1 MRYQPILLGRLL
13 ERADRDTYRGHMPGH
28 KGKPVLPEHIER
40 IDFTE
45 LCDTGNLYD
54 PDPQNI
60 IREAEQSFARAL
72 SAAADP
78 TNPTP
83 IEATYCAGGSTLLI
97 QAALATV
104 VENAKCSTWNISK
117 PARILAARD
126 ARAEEAAPTQ
136 TANPNR
142 SALNSSLRSHAESAA
157 ISRGETGR
165 SSGSVRIL
173 AARDAHRSFFSACA
187 LLGCS
192 VDFLYPEYSPDGI
205 AVGVPPD
212 ALRTALRTEKYDAV
226 YLTAPNY
233 YGSFC
238 RAHELAA
245 VCAELDVPLIVDSAH
260 AAGLVCGSKC
270 STWNISHSTP
280 NFVAIFSAH
289 KTLEALG
296 GAAFALSSGDFFAKE
311 KLLRGMQIFGSSS
324 PSYAILASLD
334 LALSRAL
341 SSDGHSRFDRIID
354 RAEALRHKLSAVDG
368 VSIPSLVPANS
379 TQNVPRG
386 TRAERLV
393 STQPDSPDRSALNSS
408 LRSHAEPAAISQ
420 SETGQSSGLCAHP
433 NYPASDP
440 LRLTVR
446 FTHTRGETAAE
457 WMERERGV
465 VAEMADDRFVVFIL
479 TAADTPSDLDRLERA
494 IVDCAKHFATHPDPD
509 APPAPESSA
518 PPTPERVTDMRTALF
533 SPAET
538 IPLADAVDRVAAE
551 ILAPYPP
558 GVPVVAPGEKIT
570 QKALSFLGT
579 KWYNMNRMVR
589 VLRAEPQTKED
600 K

>member
-1 MRYQPILLGRLL
+1 MSYEPILLGRLL
-13 ERADRDTYRGHMPGH
+13 ERADRETYRGHMPGH

-83 IEATYCAGGSTLLI
+83 IEAPYCAGGSTLLI

-117 PARILAARD
+117 PA
-126 ARAEEAAPTQ
+126 
-136 TANPNR
+136 
-142 SALNSSLRSHAESAA
+142 
-157 ISRGETGR
+157 
-165 SSGSVRIL
+165 RIL

-238 RAHELAA
+238 RARELAA
-245 VCAELDVPLIVDSAH
+245 VCAELDVPLIVDAAH
-260 AAGLVCGSKC
+260 AAHLVCRYGIHGRGRPKFV
-270 STWNISHSTP
+270 STRSCPVRRGRIARGGDDLPKGTLGRIFLGTTRFGDSWLP
-280 NFVAIFSAH
+280 QYPKYVAIMSAH

-296 GAAFALSSGDFFAKE
+296 GAAFALSGGEYFTKE
-311 KLLRGMQIFGSSS
+311 KLLRGMQLFGSSS

-334 LALSRAL
+334 RALSRAL
-341 SSDGHSRFDRIID
+341 SDGGKDEFDRVFD
-354 RAEALRHKLSAVDG
+354 RVDDLRCNLYGVDG
-368 VSIPSLVPANS
+368 VSIPLVVSEDNA
-379 TQNVPRG
+379 QFGG
-386 TRAERLV
+386 TG
-393 STQPDSPDRSALNSS
+393 TYDS
-408 LRSHAEPAAISQ
+408 
-420 SETGQSSGLCAHP
+420 
-433 NYPASDP
+433 
-440 LRLTVR
+440 LRLTVQFAGITGR
-446 FTHTRGETAAE
+446 TAAE
-457 WMERERGV
+457 WMEQHHGV

-533 SPAET
+533 SSAET

-558 GVPVVAPGEKIT
+558 GVPVIAPGEKIT

-589 VLRAEPQTKED
+589 VLRAEPQSKED

>member
-13 ERADRDTYRGHMPGH
+13 ERADRETYRGHMPGH

-60 IREAEQSFARAL
+60 IRQAESRVAEELGVPDCVF
-72 SAAADP
+72 
-78 TNPTP
+78 
-83 IEATYCAGGSTLLI
+83 CAGGSTLLI

-126 ARAEEAAPTQ
+126 
-136 TANPNR
+136 
-142 SALNSSLRSHAESAA
+142 S
-157 ISRGETGR
+157 
-165 SSGSVRIL
+165 
-173 AARDAHRSFFSACA
+173 HRSFFSACA

-205 AVGVPPD
+205 AVGVSSD
-212 ALRTALRTEKYDAV
+212 ALRAALRAEKYDAV

-238 RAHELAA
+238 RARELAA
-245 VCAELDVPLIVDSAH
+245 VCAELDVPLIVDAAH

-324 PSYAILASLD
+324 PSYAILTSLD

-341 SSDGHSRFDRIID
+341 SPEGCAALDRTID
-354 RAEALRHKLSAVDG
+354 RAEAMRRKLSAVDG
-368 VSIPSLVPANS
+368 VTLPTFA
-379 TQNVPRG
+379 
-386 TRAERLV
+386 
-393 STQPDSPDRSALNSS
+393 
-408 LRSHAEPAAISQ
+408 
-420 SETGQSSGLCAHP
+420 P
-433 NYPASDP
+433 NTYDP
-440 LRLTVR
+440 LRLTIR

-494 IVDCAKHFATHPDPD
+494 IVDCAEHCHGSAGHAGAEITCPLTKSLPN
-509 APPAPESSA
+509 EQGSSSA
-518 PPTPERVTDMRTALF
+518 IVASGVISAACLPHRFPTPERVTDMRTALF

-538 IPLADAVDRVAAE
+538 VPLADAEGRISAE

-589 VLRAEPQTKED
+589 VLRAEPQSKED

>member
-1 MRYQPILLGRLL
+1 MSYEPILLKRLI
-13 ERADRDTYRGHMPGH
+13 ERADRETYRGHMPGH

-45 LCDTGNLYD
+45 LSDTGNLYD

-60 IREAEQSFARAL
+60 IRQAEQSFARAL
-72 SAAADP
+72 FAATDP
-78 TNPTP
+78 APD

-97 QAALATV
+97 QAALYAT

-117 PARILAARD
+117 PA
-126 ARAEEAAPTQ
+126 
-136 TANPNR
+136 
-142 SALNSSLRSHAESAA
+142 
-157 ISRGETGR
+157 
-165 SSGSVRIL
+165 RIL

-212 ALRTALRTEKYDAV
+212 ALHAALRAEKYDAV

-238 RAHELAA
+238 RARELAT

-296 GAAFALSSGDFFAKE
+296 GAAFALSGGGFFAKD
-311 KLLRGMQIFGSSS
+311 KLLRGMQLFGSSS

-341 SSDGHSRFDRIID
+341 SSDGHSRFDRTVD
-354 RAEALRHKLSAVDG
+354 RAEALRRRLSTVDG
-368 VSIPSLVPANS
+368 VSIPSLIPANS
-379 TQNVPRG
+379 AQNVPRG
-386 TRAERLV
+386 TRAEGLA
-393 STQPDSPDRSALNSS
+393 STQPANFDCSAQNSS
-408 LRSHAEPAAISQ
+408 LRGHAELPAISQ
-420 SETGQSSGLCAHP
+420 SETGQSSGLCATP
-433 NYPASDP
+433 NYSASDP
-440 LRLTVR
+440 CRLTVR

-479 TAADTPSDLDRLERA
+479 TAADTPADLERLEQA
-494 IVDCAKHFATHPDPD
+494 IIDCATRFEAHPDPD
-509 APPAPESSA
+509 APPAPEPST
-518 PPTPERVTDMRTALF
+518 PPLPERVVSMRDALF

-538 IPLADAVDRVAAE
+538 IPLADAVDRVSAE

-558 GVPVVAPGEKIT
+558 GVPIIAPGEKIT

-589 VLRAEPQTKED
+589 VLRAEPQIKED

>member
-1 MRYQPILLGRLL
+1 MSYEPILLGRLL
-13 ERADRDTYRGHMPGH
+13 ERADRETYRGHMPGH

-78 TNPTP
+78 ENTTP
-83 IEATYCAGGSTLLI
+83 IEVTYCAGGSTLLI
-97 QAALATV
+97 QAALYAT
-104 VENAKCSTWNISK
+104 VENASR

-126 ARAEEAAPTQ
+126 
-136 TANPNR
+136 
-142 SALNSSLRSHAESAA
+142 S
-157 ISRGETGR
+157 
-165 SSGSVRIL
+165 
-173 AARDAHRSFFSACA
+173 HRSFFSACA

-212 ALRTALRTEKYDAV
+212 ALRAALRAEKYDAV

-238 RAHELAA
+238 RARELAA
-245 VCAELDVPLIVDSAH
+245 VCAELGVPLIVDSAH
-260 AAGLVCGSKC
+260 SAHLVCRCGLDFHPNS
-270 STWNISHSTP
+270 NFISIH
-280 NFVAIFSAH
+280 SAH

-296 GAAFALSSGDFFAKE
+296 GAAFALSSGGFFAKE
-311 KLLRGMQIFGSSS
+311 KLLRGMQLFGSSS

-334 LALSRAL
+334 LALSRSL
-341 SSDGHSRFDRIID
+341 SPDGRSRFDRTID
-354 RAEALRHKLSAVDG
+354 RAEAMRRKLSDVDG

-440 LRLTVR
+440 LRLTIR
-446 FTHTRGETAAE
+446 FTHTRGEIAAE

-479 TAADTPSDLDRLERA
+479 TAADSDEDFSRLERA
-494 IVDCAKHFATHPDPD
+494 IVDCAKYFATHPDSD
-509 APPAPESSA
+509 APPASAPSA
-518 PPTPERVTDMRTALF
+518 PPIPERVVSMRDALF

-538 IPLADAVDRVAAE
+538 IPLADAVDHISAE

-558 GVPVVAPGEKIT
+558 GVPIVAPGERIT
-570 QKALSFLGT
+570 QKALSFLST

-589 VLRAEPQTKED
+589 VLRAEPQSKED

>member
-1 MRYQPILLGRLL
+1 MSYEPILLDRLL

-45 LCDTGNLYD
+45 LSDTGNLYD
-54 PDPQNI
+54 PSNHI
-60 IREAEQSFARAL
+60 IRQAEQSFARAL
-72 SAAADP
+72 FAATDP
-78 TNPTP
+78 APD

-104 VENAKCSTWNISK
+104 VENASR
-117 PARILAARD
+117 PA
-126 ARAEEAAPTQ
+126 
-136 TANPNR
+136 
-142 SALNSSLRSHAESAA
+142 
-157 ISRGETGR
+157 
-165 SSGSVRIL
+165 RIL

-205 AVGVPPD
+205 AVGVSPD
-212 ALRTALRTEKYDAV
+212 SLTTALRAEKYDAV

-238 RAHELAA
+238 RARELAT

-260 AAGLVCGSKC
+260 SAHLVCRYGIAGCHGSAGRADAEITCPLTKSLPNERGSSSAIVASGVI
-270 STWNISHSTP
+270 STARLPHR
-280 NFVAIFSAH
+280 FVAIHSAH

-296 GAAFALSSGDFFAKE
+296 GAAFALSSGGFFAKE
-311 KLLRGMQIFGSSS
+311 KLLRGMQLFGSSS

-334 LALSRAL
+334 LALSRSL
-341 SSDGHSRFDRIID
+341 SPEGCVTLDRTID
-354 RAEALRHKLSAVDG
+354 RAEAMRRKLSAVDG

-386 TRAERLV
+386 TFL
-393 STQPDSPDRSALNSS
+393 
-408 LRSHAEPAAISQ
+408 
-420 SETGQSSGLCAHP
+420 
-433 NYPASDP
+433 SDP
-440 LRLTVR
+440 LRLTIR

-479 TAADTPSDLDRLERA
+479 TAADSDEDFSRLERA
-494 IVDCAKHFATHPDPD
+494 IVDCAKYFATHPDPD
-509 APPAPESSA
+509 APPASEPST
-518 PPTPERVTDMRTALF
+518 PPLPERVVSMRDALF

-538 IPLADAVDRVAAE
+538 IPLADAEGRISAE

-558 GVPVVAPGEKIT
+558 GVPIVAPGEKIT

-589 VLRAEPQTKED
+589 VLRAEPQSKED

>member
-1 MRYQPILLGRLL
+1 MSYEPILLGRLL
-13 ERADRDTYRGHMPGH
+13 ERADRETYRGHMPGH

-45 LCDTGNLYD
+45 LSDTGNLYD

-60 IREAEQSFARAL
+60 IRQAESRAAEEL
-72 SAAADP
+72 GVPDCVF
-78 TNPTP
+78 
-83 IEATYCAGGSTLLI
+83 CAGGSTLLI
-97 QAALATV
+97 QAALYAVT
-104 VENAKCSTWNISK
+104 ENTSR
-117 PARILAARD
+117 PA
-126 ARAEEAAPTQ
+126 
-136 TANPNR
+136 
-142 SALNSSLRSHAESAA
+142 
-157 ISRGETGR
+157 
-165 SSGSVRIL
+165 RIL

-192 VDFLYPEYSPDGI
+192 VDFFYPEYSPDGI
-205 AVGVPPD
+205 AVGVPPNALTA
-212 ALRTALRTEKYDAV
+212 ALRDEKYDAV

-238 RAHELAA
+238 RAHELAV
-245 VCAELDVPLIVDSAH
+245 VCAKLGAPLIVDSAH

-270 STWNISHSTP
+270 STWNISNSSP

-311 KLLRGMQIFGSSS
+311 KLLRGMQLFGSSS

-341 SSDGHSRFDRIID
+341 SDEGRAELRRGAE
-354 RAEALRHKLSAVDG
+354 RAEAMRRKLSTVDG
-368 VSIPSLVPANS
+368 VTLPTFA
-379 TQNVPRG
+379 
-386 TRAERLV
+386 
-393 STQPDSPDRSALNSS
+393 PD
-408 LRSHAEPAAISQ
+408 
-420 SETGQSSGLCAHP
+420 
-433 NYPASDP
+433 ASDP

-457 WMERERGV
+457 WMEHERGV

-479 TAADTPSDLDRLERA
+479 TAADSPADLDRLERA
-494 IVDCAKHFATHPDPD
+494 IVDCATHFATHSDPD
-509 APPAPESSA
+509 APPASEPPT
-518 PPTPERVTDMRTALF
+518 PPTPERAVSMRDALF
-533 SPAET
+533 SPTET
-538 IPLADAVDRVAAE
+538 ITLADAVDRVAAE

-558 GVPVVAPGEKIT
+558 GVPVVAPGERIT

-589 VLRAEPQTKED
+589 VLRAEPQSKED

>member
-1 MRYQPILLGRLL
+1 MSYEPILLKRLI
-13 ERADRDTYRGHMPGH
+13 ERADRETYRGHMPGH

-45 LCDTGNLYD
+45 LSDTGNLYD
-54 PDPQNI
+54 PDDHI
-60 IREAEQSFARAL
+60 IREAECLVAEEL
-72 SAAADP
+72 SSP
-78 TNPTP
+78 GVPP
-83 IEATYCAGGSTLLI
+83 IEVTYCAGGSTLLI
-97 QAALATV
+97 QAALYAT

-126 ARAEEAAPTQ
+126 A
-136 TANPNR
+136 
-142 SALNSSLRSHAESAA
+142 
-157 ISRGETGR
+157 
-165 SSGSVRIL
+165 
-173 AARDAHRSFFSACA
+173 HRSFFSACA
-187 LLGCS
+187 LLGYE

-212 ALRTALRTEKYDAV
+212 ALHAALRDEKYDAV

-238 RAHELAA
+238 RARELAT
-245 VCAELDVPLIVDSAH
+245 VCAELDVPLIVDAAH

-296 GAAFALSSGDFFAKE
+296 GAAFALSSGGFFAKD
-311 KLLRGMQIFGSSS
+311 KLLRGMQLFGSSS

-341 SSDGHSRFDRIID
+341 SADGHSRFDRTVD
-354 RAEALRHKLSAVDG
+354 RAEAMRRRLSTVDG
-368 VSIPSLVPANS
+368 VTLPTFA
-379 TQNVPRG
+379 
-386 TRAERLV
+386 
-393 STQPDSPDRSALNSS
+393 
-408 LRSHAEPAAISQ
+408 
-420 SETGQSSGLCAHP
+420 P
-433 NYPASDP
+433 NTYDP
-440 LRLTVR
+440 CRLTIR
-446 FTHTRGETAAE
+446 FTRTRGETAAE

-479 TAADTPSDLDRLERA
+479 TAADTPADFERLEQA
-494 IVDCAKHFATHPDPD
+494 IIDCAEHFATHPDPD
-509 APPAPESSA
+509 APPASEPST
-518 PPTPERVTDMRTALF
+518 PPLPERVVSMRTALF
-533 SPAET
+533 SPTET
-538 IPLADAVDRVAAE
+538 IPLADAVDRVSAE

-558 GVPVVAPGEKIT
+558 GVPIIAPGEKIT

-589 VLRAEPQTKED
+589 VLRAEPQIKED